1 MHGCSIIIVYCRNVR
16 STYAIITLVYNSNS
30 NCRRDAESMSFQNK
44 FAEKAKQY
52 LGEDLDEKIVSD
64 GHFNIIYLYLNELK
78 RKVAKVKNPNY
89 SIIEYGTES
98 TFVIENVT
106 LRTKVNTD
114 NNTIEISKIDDEE
127 KTSLDTIVVQ
137 DGELFAVG
145 RNEKFT
151 TEVFE
156 EYLREAFGEKLGL

>member
-1 MHGCSIIIVYCRNVR
+1 
-16 STYAIITLVYNSNS
+16 
-30 NCRRDAESMSFQNK
+30 MSFQNE

>member
-1 MHGCSIIIVYCRNVR
+1 
-16 STYAIITLVYNSNS
+16 
-30 NCRRDAESMSFQNK
+30 MSFQNK